1 MEDNLENKAKFF
13 AQYWGQK
20 VKSSYLP
27 EQDQPCTIDANTF
40 KIFHLVIN
48 GVLKLKSLSDIS
60 DEDAEQLSV
69 RLGRVVSLQKVIQ
82 ENSKDLVKE
91 VVSNYSQVNML
102 WSLPSQFTDKAREL
116 GYLIDFN
123 GLSTEELISRGWA
136 VVTSNHTVNK

>member
-1 MEDNLENKAKFF
+1 MENNLENKAKFF
-13 AQYWGQK
+13 AQYWGQR
-20 VKSSYLP
+20 VLSIHNSTYLFVI
-27 EQDQPCTIDANTF
+27 QDMKQKDVSENDW
-40 KIFHLVIN
+40 L
-48 GVLKLKSLSDIS
+48 VLKPLSDIS

-136 VVTSNHTVNK
+136 VVSTNNLKTE